1 MRASEWRVLALRL
14 WMWDMIVQ
22 STIYKSRR
30 EFQAEIRADGSGT
43 GDPRHPDTNPYP
55 MVTKD
60 GTAQSLTLTQFGTA
74 SVTSHL
80 HDPVSSLV
88 SAVKCQPRLSD
99 FLYRPQPAGYTHGH
113 PHDSPFHSST
123 LAANRPARSALSKRT
138 LRANKHS
145 CQSML
150 SAGHPPTHPSPP
162 PPSPRPSRQPP

>member
-74 SVTSHL
+74 SVKPSATLS
-80 HDPVSSLV
+80 PVSCL
-88 SAVKCQPRLSD
+88 LSSVNPV
-99 FLYRPQPAGYTHGH
+99 FQTFSTGH
-113 PHDSPFHSST
+113 
-123 LAANRPARSALSKRT
+123 
-138 LRANKHS
+138 
-145 CQSML
+145 
-150 SAGHPPTHPSPP
+150 SPP
-162 PPSPRPSRQPP
+162 DIRMATHTTARFIALLSQQTAPPDPH